1 MQHENDRG
9 GREIV
14 ERSTYRA
21 ERPIHNTCFK
31 EFHMYLFAES
41 SGGLPTSFLIFLFIM
56 FMGMRQWVKIIKGN
70 PVAGS
75 LAKKGAMSLLGRLFK

>member
-1 MQHENDRG
+1 
-9 GREIV
+9 
-14 ERSTYRA
+14 
-21 ERPIHNTCFK
+21 
-31 EFHMYLFAES
+31 MYLFAES